1 MLSPLPRRSGWAH
14 FAHSLPAISAFPERV
29 TGSACASS
37 FSRFARRSLTLRP
50 AHSRRHQIV
59 TRYTEGFGYFVTS
72 IAAPVASGWSVRR
85 VGLAPTGKRRLST
98 AHTQLRHQ
106 RSIPI
111 SEFIK
116 YQAAGSLAFDVGL
129 ANDAAILVILLAKMS
144 GEIRSA
150 HPDREEIVGG
160 KLRLNFGSLNRRA
173 EPACKL

>member
-37 FSRFARRSLTLRP
+37 FSRFARRSLALRP

-72 IAAPVASGWSVRR
+72 IAAPVASGWSDRR

-98 AHTQLRHQ
+98 AHTQSKSL
-106 RSIPI
+106 SANTTLD
-111 SEFIK
+111 SERKDEIRTRGRLIGIGGSV
-116 YQAAGSLAFDVGL
+116 AGSRECVVEGEEPETNILRVFVRKS
-129 ANDAAILVILLAKMS
+129 ANCSEA
-144 GEIRSA
+144 
-150 HPDREEIVGG
+150 DRGR
-160 KLRLNFGSLNRRA
+160 K
-173 EPACKL
+173 CDH